1 MSVFRQLPISLLA
14 LALMASGPR
23 AAVAGEKN
31 VALEIGGITAVA
43 DLVEPEEGARK
54 KGLLVITHGTL
65 AHKDMELVQ
74 ALQNALAERGVASL
88 AHTLTLSVDRRE
100 GMYDCPTPHRHRHED
115 ALAEIGAWIDWAKAN
130 GAGPV
135 SLLGHSRGGNQTAW
149 FASEADEGTISRLV
163 LLSPATQGPQGR
175 AAKVYRDRYKAELA
189 PILAKAKAL
198 VSEGKGDKLMDV
210 PGFLYC
216 PDAKASASSV
226 VSYYGEEPG
235 RDTPSLLPKLNIP
248 VLVIA
253 GSKDTVVPDVPERVG
268 PLADGEKI
276 RLEVIQDAS
285 HLFLDFFAEDAA
297 DLIAAFVNAES

>member
-1 MSVFRQLPISLLA
+1 MSVFRRLPVGLLA
-14 LALMASGPR
+14 LLLMTSAPR
-23 AAVAGEKN
+23 TAVAGQET
-31 VALEIGGITAVA
+31 VTLEIGGTVAVA

-54 KGLLVITHGTL
+54 EGLLVITHGTL

-100 GMYDCPTPHRHRHED
+100 GMYDCATPHRHKHED
-115 ALAEIGAWIDWAKAN
+115 ALVEIGAWIDWAKAN
-130 GAGPV
+130 GAGPI

-149 FASEADEGTISRLV
+149 FMAERGQGAISRLV
-163 LLSPATQGPQGR
+163 LLAPATRGPEGG

-189 PILAKAKAL
+189 PILAKAQAL
-198 VSEGKGDKLMDV
+198 VSQGKGDTLMAL

-216 PDAKASASSV
+216 PDAKASAAAV
-226 VSYYGEEPG
+226 VSYYGEEPR
-235 RDTPSLLPKLNIP
+235 RDTPSLLPKLKLP

-253 GSKDTVVPDVPERVG
+253 GSADTVVPDVPERVG
-268 PLADGEKI
+268 PLADGKKI

-285 HLFLDFFAEDAA
+285 HMFLDFYAEDAA
-297 DLIAAFVNAES
+297 DLIAEFVKAEG